1 MDDEI
6 QKLRKEVA
14 ELRKQIDEVDD
25 WANGIQA
32 SLMYVLPLLLRDHPE
47 VKNLQRMFEQGSA
60 RYEELKA
67 HPRRGETTETAAL
80 YESRKM
86 LYRQLALLGVWP
98 DVDPDRY
105 AQDSIQ
111 QYRRDTRHLPD

>member
-25 WANGIQA
+25 WANGIQV

-47 VKNLQRMFEQGSA
+47 VKTVQKMFEHSNA

-67 HPRRGETTETAAL
+67 HPSRGEKTETAAL
-80 YESRKM
+80 HESRNL

-98 DVDPDRY
+98 DVDPDRH

-111 QYRRDTRHLPD
+111 QYRRDARHLPD